1 MCAACLVQL
10 APCLS
15 AQSKVADKARW
26 LSALLGSEAS
36 NAVEQSLQAKHCAS
50 LVEELCVSVSALSL
64 LEPVWVQTV

>member
-1 MCAACLVQL
+1 MCAARLVQL

-36 NAVEQSLQAKHCAS
+36 NAVEQSLQAKHC
-50 LVEELCVSVSALSL
+50 LHL
-64 LEPVWVQTV
+64 L